1 MSTQNPN
8 VKPKANYQI
17 KTVFEIQV
25 LSFELHL
32 KFEL

>member
-8 VKPKANYQI
+8 VKSKANFKI
-17 KTVFEIQV
+17 KTVFEIEV